1 MPFSPQ
7 ASERPGR
14 VNSRMQGYPES
25 EGRARILVP
34 RPGDSGKARR
44 FRLCKPRRGTT
55 IVRSALH
62 LRVGGTSGQTDAGP
76 ARQESVEE
84 RKAAAERKEI
94 QMRDVELMV
103 KDYRLTTAE
112 ILYHMPDHPSL
123 LQTYV
128 WQSLDIAPK
137 FPVLHKFLAFWETSL
152 DGRLHSVKIASAE
165 LLKPS
170 RYRHT
175 RALMRLH

>member
-1 MPFSPQ
+1 MFGQPKR
-7 ASERPGR
+7 RP
-14 VNSRMQGYPES
+14 
-25 EGRARILVP
+25 
-34 RPGDSGKARR
+34 ARR
-44 FRLCKPRRGTT
+44 EA
-55 IVRSALH
+55 VREP
-62 LRVGGTSGQTDAGP
+62 Q
-76 ARQESVEE
+76 
-84 RKAAAERKEI
+84 AAAEREETE
-94 QMRDVELMV
+94 MRDVELMV

-128 WQSLDIAPK
+128 WQSLDISPK

-165 LLKPS
+165 LLKPN

>member
-1 MPFSPQ
+1 MFGQPK
-7 ASERPGR
+7 RC
-14 VNSRMQGYPES
+14 
-25 EGRARILVP
+25 RAR
-34 RPGDSGKARR
+34 REA
-44 FRLCKPRRGTT
+44 
-55 IVRSALH
+55 VRE
-62 LRVGGTSGQTDAGP
+62 
-76 ARQESVEE
+76 RQ
-84 RKAAAERKEI
+84 AAAEREETE
-94 QMRDVELMV
+94 MRDVELMV

-165 LLKPS
+165 LLKPN